1 MLSMTVDGDNS
12 RSHEVKGFAVLGEEM
27 LCVFM
32 FPHLGEKRP
41 DQKTCRVV
49 LSWPC
54 LNLNRDDQLG
64 FFLCALL

>member
-41 DQKTCRVV
+41 DQKTCRAVMA
-49 LSWPC
+49 LS
-54 LNLNRDDQLG
+54 QLKQRRPAWG
-64 FFLCALL
+64 VLCALL